1 MKGAWGMSQMLM
13 NLIKNTEVTF
23 VTKKTCKEFKVF
35 VSDIWGDGRIFV
47 GWYTNRFGELAI
59 KHFDMTQYDYYL

>member
-1 MKGAWGMSQMLM
+1 MSQMLF
-13 NLIKNTEVTF
+13 NLIKGTEVTL
-23 VTKKTCKEFKVF
+23 VTKKTRKEFKVF
-35 VSDIWGDGRIFV
+35 VSDIWNDGKIFV

>member
-1 MKGAWGMSQMLM
+1 MKGAWGMSDMLM
-13 NLIKNTEVTF
+13 KLIIKTEVTL
-23 VTKKTCKEFKVF
+23 VTKKTRKEFKVF
-35 VSDIWGDGRIFV
+35 VSDIWEDGNIFV